1 MDNEKYSIRIVD
13 FAFQARNKCVYRFFL
28 WEAHMDKQK
37 RAVLSIEVPL
47 ELRETFIAAAAANDM
62 TGSQLLRA
70 FMREYIRK
78 NSHSDLFRPLEKQA
92 A

>member
-1 MDNEKYSIRIVD
+1 
-13 FAFQARNKCVYRFFL
+13 
-28 WEAHMDKQK
+28 MDKQK